1 MTTAKNS
8 PAPKTDGLS
17 GKKVMVT
24 FHKGTDVNGSAKTV
38 YIGLNGKVYAYQFEK
53 KVEVPIE
60 VLDIADNAVIEKFE
74 PGNDKGDLVST
85 LIKRYP
91 YSTSR

>member
-1 MTTAKNS
+1 MTTAK
-8 PAPKTDGLS
+8 ATAAAKTDGLS
-17 GKKVMVT
+17 GKKVTVT
-24 FHKGTDVNGSAKTV
+24 FHKNPESGGSANGV

-53 KVEVPIE
+53 KVEVPVE

-74 PGNDKGDLVST
+74 AGNNKGDLVST

-91 YSTSR
+91 YSTAR